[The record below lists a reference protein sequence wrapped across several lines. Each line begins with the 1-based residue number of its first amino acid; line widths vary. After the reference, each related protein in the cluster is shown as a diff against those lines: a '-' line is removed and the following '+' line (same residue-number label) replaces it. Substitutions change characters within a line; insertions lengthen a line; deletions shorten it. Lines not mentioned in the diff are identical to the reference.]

1 MYKLTFMEKYTN
13 IFIRGVYMQYNI
25 NQSEIKMYRAFY
37 QSMTETMSCVILFLN
52 ENKQLCINDKTS
64 DIIQIKGILGF
75 MIEKEISELEELYM
89 TENLINIVDQILVEY
104 VNDEWILNKDFL
116 IKNLFAYLNGPYLS
130 QINNEF
136 SK

>member
-75 MIEKEISELEELYM
+75 MIEKEI
-89 TENLINIVDQILVEY
+89 
-104 VNDEWILNKDFL
+104 
-116 IKNLFAYLNGPYLS
+116 
-130 QINNEF
+130 
-136 SK
+136 